1 MGVNNKNVFV
11 GAPDQLTTGAVL
23 RAPLGTALP
32 TTAVATLNAAF
43 DDDPGYVDENG
54 VLISPSRQ
62 TQPIRD
68 WSRNVIRHVLDSFDG
83 KLSYAHLELNET
95 AMKIFAGDANVT
107 ATAANG
113 SHGAQLAMKI
123 KGEEST
129 HYAWVFKIKDGIK
142 KALVVLPDASV
153 TEQGDIALVANG
165 AVKLPVVLSTY
176 PDANGVSIYI
186 YTDDGVLTA

>member
-1 MGVNNKNVFV
+1 MSVNNNNVIV
-11 GAPDQLTTGAVL
+11 GAPDQATTGAVL
-23 RAPLGTALP
+23 RAPLGTTLP

-54 VLISPSRQ
+54 LLISTSRQ

-68 WSRNVIRHVLDSFDG
+68 WSRKVIRHVLDTFDG

-95 AMKIFAGDANVT
+95 SMKIFAGDANVT

-123 KGEEST
+123 KGEEAT
-129 HYAWVFKIKDGIK
+129 HFAWVFKIKDGLK
-142 KALVVLPDASV
+142 KVIVVLPDASV
-153 TEQGDIALVANG
+153 TETGDITMVANG
-165 AVKLPVVLSTY
+165 AVKLPVTLSTY
-176 PDANGVSIYI
+176 PDANGVSIYV